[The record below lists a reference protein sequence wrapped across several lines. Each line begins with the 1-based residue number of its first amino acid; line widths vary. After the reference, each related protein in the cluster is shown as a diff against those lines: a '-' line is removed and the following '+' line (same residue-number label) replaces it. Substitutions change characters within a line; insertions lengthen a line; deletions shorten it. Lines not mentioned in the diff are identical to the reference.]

1 MAHPI
6 SVSEAAAEVNNAKAE
21 VKSATKDLEK
31 LSVDMYHAERRVDLA
46 NIRLEEANR
55 VLLEVASE

>member
-1 MAHPI
+1 MANPEA
-6 SVSEAAAEVNNAKAE
+6 VKVAAAEVNNAQAE
-21 VKSATKDLEK
+21 LKSATKDYEK

-55 VLLEVASE
+55 VLLEAASE